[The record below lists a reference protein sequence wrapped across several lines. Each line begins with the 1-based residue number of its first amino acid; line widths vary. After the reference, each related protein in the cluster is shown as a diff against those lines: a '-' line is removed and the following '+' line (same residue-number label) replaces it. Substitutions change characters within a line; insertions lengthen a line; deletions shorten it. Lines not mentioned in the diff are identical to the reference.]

1 MSAVISLNATAEDAG
16 APLMAGADDLPS
28 ATVPLSCLVIGDSPR
43 RSGENPGH
51 ARLLAEL
58 ESRLPPIIVHRPTMR
73 VIDGM
78 HRLRAARLRGAEK
91 IEVRFFDGDEAS
103 AFVLA
108 VQLNVTHGL
117 PLSLADRKAAA
128 DRIISLYP
136 RWSDR
141 VIASVSGLSGPAV
154 AARRR
159 RLTASILQSDTRVGM
174 DGRARPV
181 DPSRRRQAAAQLL
194 ADNPGA
200 SLREVAR
207 QAGLSPETVRKLRAQ
222 LAPVNGAA
230 GRRLATA
237 TRPPRTGEP
246 VRTGEPPRTGEM
258 AVQALLADP
267 AFRSTDSGRAL
278 LRLLTASR
286 ALHDSGSEFLDKA
299 PAHCLGRLAEA
310 ARACAREW
318 EAFAAEAERRRAA
331 AGEWRFRVG
340 RA

>member
-1 MSAVISLNATAEDAG
+1 MESEGAG
-16 APLMAGADDLPS
+16 ALLPAGVDDLPS
-28 ATVPLSCLVIGDSPR
+28 ATVPLSFLVTGDSPR

-51 ARLLAEL
+51 ARILAEL
-58 ESRLPPIIVHRPTMR
+58 EDNLPPIIVHRPTMR

-108 VQLNVTHGL
+108 VQQNITHGL

-128 DRIISLYP
+128 DRIISFYP
-136 RWSDR
+136 HWSDR
-141 VIASVSGLSGPAV
+141 VIASVTGLSGPTV

-159 RLTASILQSDTRVGM
+159 LLAASNLHSDTRIGM
-174 DGRARPV
+174 DGRIRPV
-181 DPSRRRQAAAQLL
+181 DPAQRRQAATQLL

-207 QAGLSPETVRKLRAQ
+207 QAGLSPETIRRLRAQ
-222 LAPVNGAA
+222 PAPVNGLASP
-230 GRRLATA
+230 RLPTA
-237 TRPPRTGEP
+237 TRLARAGGSARTGN
-246 VRTGEPPRTGEM
+246 M

-267 AFRSTDSGRAL
+267 AFRFTDNGRAL

-286 ALHDSGSEFLDKA
+286 ALHDSDSEFIEKA
-299 PAHCLGRLAEA
+299 PAHCLGRLVEA
-310 ARACAREW
+310 ARACARDW
-318 EAFAAEAERRRAA
+318 EAFAAEVERRRALPEN
-331 AGEWRFRVG
+331 GGLRLGLRCWPSKQLR
-340 RA
+340 

>member
-1 MSAVISLNATAEDAG
+1 MEFEYAAR
-16 APLMAGADDLPS
+16 PLPADVDDLPS
-28 ATVPLSCLVIGDSPR
+28 ATVRLSSLVIADSPR

-51 ARLLAEL
+51 ARVLAEL
-58 ESRLPPIIVHRPTMR
+58 EDQLPPIIVHQPTMR

-108 VQLNVTHGL
+108 VRLNVAHGL
-117 PLSLADRKAAA
+117 PLSLADRKAAT
-128 DRIISLYP
+128 DRIIGLYP

-141 VIASVSGLSGPAV
+141 FIASVTGLSGPTV

-159 RLTASILQSDTRVGM
+159 RLTANNLQPDTRIGV
-174 DGRARPV
+174 DGRIRPV
-181 DPSRRRQAAAQLL
+181 DPVQRRQAAAQLL

-222 LAPVNGAA
+222 PAPANGVASHQPPPAA
-230 GRRLATA
+230 RLALV
-237 TRPPRTGEP
+237 GEP
-246 VRTGEPPRTGEM
+246 ARAGNR
-258 AVQALLADP
+258 ALQALLADP

-286 ALHDSGSEFLDKA
+286 ALHDRGSEFIEKA

-318 EAFAAEAERRRAA
+318 EALADEVERMRTRSENSGLA
-331 AGEWRFRVG
+331 
-340 RA
+340 

>member
-1 MSAVISLNATAEDAG
+1 MEVEEYAA
-16 APLMAGADDLPS
+16 APPAADGSDLPS
-28 ATVPLSCLVIGDSPR
+28 ATVPLSCLVTGDSPR
-43 RSGENPGH
+43 RCGENSGH
-51 ARLLAEL
+51 ARMLAGL
-58 ESRLPPIIVHRPTMR
+58 GDALPPIIVHRPTMR

-78 HRLRAARLRGAEK
+78 HRLRAARLRGADK

-108 VQLNVTHGL
+108 VQQNITHGL

-141 VIASVSGLSGPAV
+141 VIASVTGLSGPTV

-159 RLTASILQSDTRVGM
+159 RLTASILQPDTRIGM
-174 DGRARPV
+174 DGRVRPA
-181 DPSRRRQAAAQLL
+181 DPARRRQAATQLL

-207 QAGLSPETVRKLRAQ
+207 QAGLSPETIRKLRTRP
-222 LAPVNGAA
+222 APANGTASHQPP
-230 GRRLATA
+230 AT
-237 TRPPRTGEP
+237 TRPPRTGK
-246 VRTGEPPRTGEM
+246 PPRPGTT
-258 AVQALLADP
+258 ALQALLADP

-286 ALHDSGSEFLDKA
+286 TVHDNGSDYLQKA

-310 ARACAREW
+310 ARACAQDW
-318 EAFAAEAERRRAA
+318 EAFATGAERRRALPEN
-331 AGEWRFRVG
+331 GGFV
-340 RA
+340 

>member
-1 MSAVISLNATAEDAG
+1 MEVEEYVG
-16 APLMAGADDLPS
+16 APLAADGGDLPS
-28 ATVPLSCLVIGDSPR
+28 AMVPLSCLVIGDSPR
-43 RSGENPGH
+43 RCGEDGSH
-51 ARLLAEL
+51 ARMLANL
-58 ESRLPPIIVHRPTMR
+58 GDVLPPIIVHRPTMR

-78 HRLRAARLRGAEK
+78 HRLRAARLRGADK

-103 AFVLA
+103 AFVLG
-108 VQLNVTHGL
+108 VRLNVTHGL

-128 DRIISLYP
+128 DRIISSYP
-136 RWSDR
+136 HWSDR
-141 VIASVSGLSGPAV
+141 VIASVTGLSGPTV

-159 RLTASILQSDTRVGM
+159 RLTESILQSDTRIGM

-181 DPSRRRQAAAQLL
+181 DPAGRRQAAARLL

-207 QAGLSPETVRKLRAQ
+207 QAGLSPETVRKLRARP
-222 LAPVNGAA
+222 APAGGAE
-230 GRRLATA
+230 GRRPAAAPRPARAGNTA
-237 TRPPRTGEP
+237 L
-246 VRTGEPPRTGEM
+246 
-258 AVQALLADP
+258 QALRADP

-286 ALHDSGSEFLDKA
+286 AVHDSGGEFLGKA

-318 EAFAAEAERRRAA
+318 EAFATEAERRRALPEN
-331 AGEWRFRVG
+331 GGFV
-340 RA
+340 

>member
-1 MSAVISLNATAEDAG
+1 M
-16 APLMAGADDLPS
+16 
-28 ATVPLSCLVIGDSPR
+28 
-43 RSGENPGH
+43 
-51 ARLLAEL
+51 LAEL
-58 ESRLPPIIVHRPTMR
+58 EDQLPPIIVHRPTMR

-91 IEVRFFDGDEAS
+91 IEVRFFDGDEAD

-108 VQLNVTHGL
+108 VQLNVAHGL

-128 DRIISLYP
+128 DRIIDVYP

-141 VIASVSGLSGPAV
+141 AIAGVTGLSGPTV

-159 RLTASILQSDTRVGM
+159 RLTANNLQPDTRIGM

-181 DPSRRRQAAAQLL
+181 APAQRRQAATRLL

-207 QAGLSPETVRKLRAQ
+207 QAGLSPETVRKLRSQPSPAS
-222 LAPVNGAA
+222 GAA
-230 GRRLATA
+230 SH
-237 TRPPRTGEP
+237 RPPAAVTRLPLAGEP
-246 VRTGEPPRTGEM
+246 ARAGNIALR
-258 AVQALLADP
+258 ALLGDP

-278 LRLLTASR
+278 LRLLTTSR
-286 ALHDSGSEFLDKA
+286 ALHDGGGEFIEKA
-299 PAHCLGRLAEA
+299 PTHSLGRLAEA

-318 EAFAAEAERRRAA
+318 EVFADEVERRRARPENS
-331 AGEWRFRVG
+331 GLG
-340 RA
+340 

>member
-1 MSAVISLNATAEDAG
+1 MEFVNAARPLAADAG
-16 APLMAGADDLPS
+16 DLQS
-28 ATVPLSCLVIGDSPR
+28 STVRLSSLVIGDSPR

-51 ARLLAEL
+51 ARMLAEL
-58 ESRLPPIIVHRPTMR
+58 EDQLPPIIVHRTTMR

-91 IEVRFFDGDEAS
+91 IEVRFFDGDEAG

-108 VQLNVTHGL
+108 VQLNVAHGL

-128 DRIISLYP
+128 DRIIGLYP

-141 VIASVSGLSGPAV
+141 AIASVTGLSGPTV

-159 RLTASILQSDTRVGM
+159 RLTANNLQPDTRIGM

-181 DPSRRRQAAAQLL
+181 APAQRRQAATRLL

-222 LAPVNGAA
+222 PAPANDAA
-230 GRRLATA
+230 SHRPAAVTRLALA
-237 TRPPRTGEP
+237 GEP
-246 VRTGEPPRTGEM
+246 ARAGNIALR
-258 AVQALLADP
+258 ALLGDP

-278 LRLLTASR
+278 LRLLTTSR
-286 ALHDSGSEFLDKA
+286 ALHDGGSEFIEKA
-299 PAHCLGRLAEA
+299 PTHSLGRLSEA

-318 EAFAAEAERRRAA
+318 EVFADEVERRRARPENS
-331 AGEWRFRVG
+331 GLG
-340 RA
+340 